1 MTLNRDS
8 AYLVGLVREQCSL
21 PHETEW
27 TEFKENNYDSA
38 MIGKDIAALANG
50 AALRGREKAY
60 MLWGIEDETHS
71 VVGTTFVPGI
81 AKGRGNEPLENW
93 LLRLL
98 RPQVHFSFHQVEIDE
113 KRVVILEI
121 APAAQHPVAFKG
133 ERFIRVGNA
142 TKNLKDHPETER
154 ALWRILERANFESC
168 IADERVSGE
177 DVLLKLDYPE
187 YFNLLGLPLPD
198 GRTAILDVLRNDN
211 LIVPCDAGGWN
222 ITNLGAILFGRDLG
236 DFPHIW
242 RKTLRV
248 IQYRGSGRAETQRE
262 RDFASGYAVSFED
275 AVRYIM
281 ALTPASEVIEHARR
295 REVTMFP
302 AIAVRELLANALI
315 HQDFSATGAGPM
327 VEIFDTRIE
336 ITNPGE
342 PLVDVERFLDRPPK
356 SRNEDLASLMRR
368 FDICEERGT
377 GIDKVVLSV
386 ELHQLPAPL
395 FEAPTGSTR
404 TFLFARKPF
413 SSMDR
418 PERVRA
424 CYLHACL
431 RYVSNQPMNNAS
443 VRERFGIAKQNAA
456 TASRFLRDA
465 LDANYIVISNP
476 DAGARNR
483 TYLPFWTDRREIGD
497 RVL

>member
-50 AALRGREKAY
+50 AALHGREKAY
-60 MLWGIEDETHS
+60 MLWGIEDGTHS

-211 LIVPCDAGGWN
+211 LIVPCDAGAGTLPTWEPSCSAE
-222 ITNLGAILFGRDLG
+222 IWAISRISGAKPCVLSSTG
-236 DFPHIW
+236 
-242 RKTLRV
+242 
-248 IQYRGSGRAETQRE
+248 
-262 RDFASGYAVSFED
+262 AV
-275 AVRYIM
+275 A
-281 ALTPASEVIEHARR
+281 ALKLSVN
-295 REVTMFP
+295 VTS
-302 AIAVRELLANALI
+302 LLATPY
-315 HQDFSATGAGPM
+315 HSGG
-327 VEIFDTRIE
+327 
-336 ITNPGE
+336 
-342 PLVDVERFLDRPPK
+342 
-356 SRNEDLASLMRR
+356 
-368 FDICEERGT
+368 
-377 GIDKVVLSV
+377 
-386 ELHQLPAPL
+386 
-395 FEAPTGSTR
+395 
-404 TFLFARKPF
+404 
-413 SSMDR
+413 
-418 PERVRA
+418 
-424 CYLHACL
+424 
-431 RYVSNQPMNNAS
+431 
-443 VRERFGIAKQNAA
+443 
-456 TASRFLRDA
+456 
-465 LDANYIVISNP
+465 
-476 DAGARNR
+476 
-483 TYLPFWTDRREIGD
+483 
-497 RVL
+497 